1 MVFKRIIMNG
11 NNKKLTLIVRRL
23 KNNPPIIIS
32 CNTKPIEI
40 YNYKSSLT
48 AWYVFLENIMRLYK
62 RT

>member
-1 MVFKRIIMNG
+1 MNG
-11 NNKKLTLIVRRL
+11 NNKKLKLIVRRL

-32 CNTKPIEI
+32 CDIKPVEI